1 MKIPKLVL
9 LVVVL
14 PLLFI
19 GTGLWQMH
27 RANSGSGD
35 ISRRLAQVEESI
47 QAVRAKQEQAKDPHV
62 YLKVTATNR
71 YTASMAFSDLRK
83 AEEDLRW
90 GRAMLRTIGTA
101 LCLME
106 MLCGLAGAL
115 AGIVGLVSIRGMG
128 RRALASRE
136 ALLDGFTSG
145 RKLLP
150 WLTGTMGF
158 CVATAIACGIVFEV
172 VSFASTG
179 LRGSWDMKVVLAGL
193 ALAGVLLFGGVSL
206 VRGVF
211 KAAGAVFERGP
222 TPLMGRAVSEAEAPK
237 VWAFVREVAQKA
249 GAAMPAGIV
258 LGLDESFF
266 VTERPV
272 ELAHGSPA
280 PSGRIL
286 YLPLPY
292 MAFMSKDEAAAVIG
306 HELGH
311 FTGADTEYSLRFSS
325 IYASAANNLRA
336 VAMAA
341 DSENAPL
348 GWMAKP
354 AYMLGE
360 FFLQS
365 FDLAVRHWSR
375 LREFAADAVGASVTD
390 ARSVAL
396 SLLRTAVLAPRIDE
410 VLSEFWN
417 KGGKLEG
424 GILAGVRAF
433 VREEGLP
440 DPADHL
446 EDVQGHP
453 TDTHP
458 TVRAR
463 LEALKVEATPELM
476 ARARRLDCDGL
487 LYELGIAEDP
497 AGTEAGRPENS
508 GTAA

>member
-1 MKIPKLVL
+1 
-9 LVVVL
+9 
-14 PLLFI
+14 
-19 GTGLWQMH
+19 
-27 RANSGSGD
+27 
-35 ISRRLAQVEESI
+35 
-47 QAVRAKQEQAKDPHV
+47 
-62 YLKVTATNR
+62 
-71 YTASMAFSDLRK
+71 
-83 AEEDLRW
+83 
-90 GRAMLRTIGTA
+90 
-101 LCLME
+101 
-106 MLCGLAGAL
+106 
-115 AGIVGLVSIRGMG
+115 
-128 RRALASRE
+128 
-136 ALLDGFTSG
+136 
-145 RKLLP
+145 
-150 WLTGTMGF
+150 
-158 CVATAIACGIVFEV
+158 
-172 VSFASTG
+172 
-179 LRGSWDMKVVLAGL
+179 
-193 ALAGVLLFGGVSL
+193 
-206 VRGVF
+206 
-211 KAAGAVFERGP
+211 
-222 TPLMGRAVSEAEAPK
+222 MGRAVSEAEAPK

-390 ARSVAL
+390 ARSAAL